1 MMRLEMRV
9 VSDTTV
15 VAALVGNAVK
25 TDAFGPVFLITGNR
39 RPFALLVR
47 RGDLISAFTPAGALM
62 TMAEVDALCPGAVA
76 QVLSV
81 YLKGTAQG

>member
-1 MMRLEMRV
+1 MRV

-15 VAALVGNAVK
+15 VAAVVGNAVK
-25 TDAFGPVFLITGNR
+25 TYAIGPVFLITGNR

-47 RGDLISAFTPAGALM
+47 RGDLIDAFTPAGAPM
-62 TMAEVDALCPGAVA
+62 TMAEVDTFCPGAVA

-81 YLKGTAQG
+81 ELKGITQG